1 MVFGLVDW
9 RVFDE
14 FSAKA
19 KASPQ
24 LRMSI
29 DQGIWLIMGPS
40 GCGGAWYGRAG
51 ASPSDKRRDDCASE
65 REGDGADI

>member
-1 MVFGLVDW
+1 MKEGCVVFGLVDW

-24 LRMSI
+24 LRMNI

-40 GCGGAWYGRAG
+40 GCGGA
-51 ASPSDKRRDDCASE
+51 RDCDAYP
-65 REGDGADI
+65 

>member
-1 MVFGLVDW
+1 MKDDCVTPRLVD
-9 RVFDE
+9 RHVFDE

-24 LRMSI
+24 LRMNI

-40 GCGGAWYGRAG
+40 GCGGAW
-51 ASPSDKRRDDCASE
+51 DCDAYP
-65 REGDGADI
+65 

>member
-24 LRMSI
+24 LRMNI

-40 GCGGAWYGRAG
+40 GCGGAW
-51 ASPSDKRRDDCASE
+51 DCDAYP
-65 REGDGADI
+65 